1 MNKTQ
6 KIIAVAITVT
16 AVAAWFKFAPN
27 KTAQYF
33 AERYPNHDPKL
44 VMAAHD
50 KLMGLAFRGKLDMA
64 NWSEEKYNGML
75 LQTIAQMQ
83 TEK

>member
-6 KIIAVAITVT
+6 KIIAVAIIST
-16 AVAAWFKFAPN
+16 AVAAWIKFAPN

-33 AERYPNHDPKL
+33 AERYPHLDQKL
-44 VMAAHD
+44 VMDAHD
-50 KLMGLAFRGKLDMA
+50 KLMGLAFRGKLDLA
-64 NWSEEKYNGML
+64 NWGEEKYNEML

-83 TEK
+83 AEK